1 MTIRK
6 YVESDYNVLC
16 SWWKD
21 HGHPVMD
28 SSILADGI
36 VVSDESSPVC
46 LGFVYLVNNANVA
59 QLAWTTTNP
68 KMSLKKR
75 YKAVNIL
82 IDASISYI
90 NSLNIK
96 NIMCFTD
103 KPSLVKLFNRRGMR
117 IGNDHTLCIG
127 SIL

>member
-1 MTIRK
+1 MLLKK
-6 YVESDYNVLC
+6 YSPLDYSTLC

-21 HGHPVMD
+21 HGHPIMD
-28 SSILADGI
+28 SSVLADGI
-36 VVSDESSPVC
+36 VVLEDSIPVC
-46 LGFVYLVNNANVA
+46 MGFVYLVNNANIA

-68 KMSLKKR
+68 NMSLKKR
-75 YKAVNIL
+75 YKAVNML

-103 KPSLVKLFNRRGMR
+103 KPSLVKLLNRRGMR

-127 SIL
+127 SF